1 MSQVQ
6 PGPRPQSGIGIAA
19 AAWAGAI
26 AASIVCFQIVVAVTG
41 HSGEDLDSLPFVIFP
56 ISSMLSLW
64 VPTLLIL
71 WVLSTRRLTG
81 SVVADYGLRFRWI
94 DLIGIPIGVASQ
106 LLVLRVVYWPLSRWF
121 PDTFSS
127 DDVERAA
134 RDLTE
139 RATGG
144 WRVALVLAVVVGAP
158 LVEELL
164 YRGLILPSLS
174 RAMSAPLAVL
184 LGALWFAAAHLQ
196 AVQFLGLAVFGLVL
210 GACWTRTGRLGMGI
224 LAHAAFNATS
234 VVMLWPRD

>member
-6 PGPRPQSGIGIAA
+6 PELRPQPGIGLAA

-26 AASIVCFQIVVAVTG
+26 AASVVCFQVVVAVTG
-41 HSGEDLDSLPFVIFP
+41 HSGDDIDSLPFVIFP

-71 WVLSTRRLTG
+71 WTLGTRRLSG
-81 SVVADYGLRFRWI
+81 SLVADYGLRFRWI
-94 DLIGIPIGVASQ
+94 DIIGVPIGIASQ

-121 PDTFSS
+121 PGTFSS
-127 DDVERAA
+127 DDIERAA

-139 RATGG
+139 RAEGG
-144 WRVALVLAVVVGAP
+144 WRIALVLAVVVGAP

-174 RAMSAPLAVL
+174 RSMSAPLAVL
-184 LGALWFAAAHLQ
+184 VGALWFAAAHMQ

-210 GACWTRTGRLGMGI
+210 GACWARTGRLGMGI

-234 VVMLWPRD
+234 VVMLWPRN